1 MQNAEKISFT
11 ITTDTLRAVRD
22 SVEAGEYA
30 SPSEALRDA
39 VRVWLRQRVED
50 AERLNAIRARVR
62 RSLDDPRPDLSFEKV
77 DSRLAKLHADTVT
90 ARGDAAT

>member
-30 SPSEALRDA
+30 STSEALRDA

-50 AERLNAIRARVR
+50 AERPNAVRARVR
-62 RSLDDPRPDLSFEKV
+62 RSLDAVAVGFE
-77 DSRLAKLHADTVT
+77 
-90 ARGDAAT
+90 RGTMYNLV

>member
-30 SPSEALRDA
+30 STSEALRDA

-50 AERLNAIRARVR
+50 AERPNAVRARVR
-62 RSLDDPRPDLSFEKV
+62 RSLDAVAGGFE
-77 DSRLAKLHADTVT
+77 
-90 ARGDAAT
+90 RGTMYNLV